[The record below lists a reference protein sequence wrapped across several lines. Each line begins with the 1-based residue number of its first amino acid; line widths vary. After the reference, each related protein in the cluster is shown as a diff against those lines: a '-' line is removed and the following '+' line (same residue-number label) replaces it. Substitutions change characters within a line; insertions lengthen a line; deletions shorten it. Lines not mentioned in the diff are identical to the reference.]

1 MRHVHLDY
9 VEPGQILGKSIY
21 TSDGRTLLNSGV
33 QLTVAMINK
42 LRRIGVTMIYIQDS
56 QFQDIKLSDVV
67 SDETRREAISNISQS
82 FQMVQEGKNFDPKAI
97 THTVGNIMDEIM
109 RNRNVL
115 IHLSDIRT
123 YDNELFV
130 HSTNVCIMSTVI
142 GLGMGLN
149 VKQLKDLAVGALL
162 HDIGKA
168 PHRVR
173 DDDIDE
179 VLNGKERVK
188 SEDGYPMDDVNESE
202 AGGLHSAESEVD
214 NKLQESYSDNMVH
227 KDVIEQH
234 TWRGFNLLRRKHE
247 VSIVA
252 AHVAL
257 QHHEHIDGT
266 GFPRQMKGVDIHPFA
281 KIVAL
286 ANYYDN
292 LISPIKSGKQYRP
305 HEAYEHI
312 MGLSNIRFDHE
323 TVIHFLRSIA
333 LYPTG
338 TSVKL
343 SSGDVA
349 VVVRQHKGLPARPV
363 VRVIKKSKFD
373 SDDEP
378 NIYEVDLA
386 KATTTFITEVLDG

>member
-1 MRHVHLDY
+1 MRHIHLDY

-21 TSDGRTLLNSGV
+21 TSDGRTLLNAGV

-42 LRRIGVTMIYIQDS
+42 LRRIGVTMVYIQDS

-67 SDETRREAISNISQS
+67 SDETRREAISNVSQA

-123 YDNELFV
+123 YDNDLFV

-142 GLGMGLN
+142 GLGMGMN

-168 PHRVR
+168 PQRVR
-173 DDDIDE
+173 EDEVDE
-179 VLNGKERVK
+179 VLNGKNKENHPDV
-188 SEDGYPMDDVNESE
+188 DDPVQQEIQSSLS
-202 AGGLHSAESEVD
+202 GVD
-214 NKLQESYSDNMVH
+214 QKFQESYSENKIN

-266 GFPRQMKGVDIHPFA
+266 GFPRQLNGEDIHPFA
-281 KIVAL
+281 KIVAV

-305 HEAYEHI
+305 HEAYEQI
-312 MGLSNIRFDHE
+312 MGLANIRFDHE

-343 SSGDVA
+343 STGEVG

-373 SDDEP
+373 TDDEP